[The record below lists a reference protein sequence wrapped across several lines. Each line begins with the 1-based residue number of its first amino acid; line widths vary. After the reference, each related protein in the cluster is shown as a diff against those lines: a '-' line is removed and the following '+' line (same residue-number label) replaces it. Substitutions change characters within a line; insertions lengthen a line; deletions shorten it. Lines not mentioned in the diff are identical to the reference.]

1 MSWEFKSPHPHL
13 KCLPHLEEGFFIADS
28 LLIARSVVRVW
39 GRSAARLRLLS
50 SFLLQPPLMLVLK
63 ITNAPEVVA
72 SKIGRFLEA
81 LTPDALD
88 EKTIEDVLIKEL
100 IKNLSAEG
108 LKGEV
113 AAVHGIDLQNSSLVV
128 GDGLHVRQHKTF

>member
-1 MSWEFKSPHPHL
+1 
-13 KCLPHLEEGFFIADS
+13 
-28 LLIARSVVRVW
+28 
-39 GRSAARLRLLS
+39 
-50 SFLLQPPLMLVLK
+50 MLVLK

-72 SKIGRFLEA
+72 AKIGRFLEA

-88 EKTIEDVLIKEL
+88 EKTVEGVLIKEL